1 MGIPH
6 LTQYLRPH
14 AVSGPLSGQDAVID
28 GPAFAYHIYY
38 ILLSSRQ
45 SSRNQLEAA
54 ISYDEIGSVA
64 ISWLK
69 ALQKSRVT
77 V

>member
-6 LTQYLRPH
+6 LTRFLRPY
-14 AVSGPLSGQDAVID
+14 AVSGPLSGQEAVID
-28 GPAFAYHIYY
+28 GPAFAYHIYH

-54 ISYDEIGSVA
+54 ISYDEIGNA
-64 ISWLK
+64 TISWLK
-69 ALQKSRVT
+69 ALQESRVT